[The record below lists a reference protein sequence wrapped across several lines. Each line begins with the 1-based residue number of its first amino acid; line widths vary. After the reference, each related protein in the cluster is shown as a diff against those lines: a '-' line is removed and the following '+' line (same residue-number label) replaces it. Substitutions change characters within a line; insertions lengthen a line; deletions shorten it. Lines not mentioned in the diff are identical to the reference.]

1 MPGSRFEVT
10 YKRII
15 MAVQILVYDDSDVI
29 RESLRTLLFEEPGL
43 EVIAMLANAET
54 VETDISQ
61 LKPDVVLMDIDMPEV
76 NGVEAVKRIRK
87 LNPQLPIIMLTVFDD
102 NENIFKAIYAGA
114 SGYILKRYVTVEIVA
129 AIHNVLSG
137 GAPMTGTV
145 AKKVLQMLPVAVSVE
160 EENQVLTVKEK
171 DILQLLVNGY
181 SYKMIASEISIS
193 IDTVRFHIKKIY
205 DKLHVHSSTGA
216 VSKAIKEKLI

>member
-1 MPGSRFEVT
+1 
-10 YKRII
+10 
-15 MAVQILVYDDSDVI
+15 MAIKVLLYDDN
-29 RESLRTLLFEEPGL
+29 EALRASMETLIPEENGFEL
-43 EVIAMLANAET
+43 LAAMSNAET
-54 VETDISQ
+54 VAIDVMEM
-61 LKPDVVLMDIDMPEV
+61 KPDVVLMDIDMPEV

-87 LNPQLPIIMLTVFDD
+87 LDPQLPIIMLTVFDD

-145 AKKVLQMLPVAVSVE
+145 AKKVLQMLPVAVSAE

-205 DKLHVHSSTGA
+205 DKLHVHSSVGA
-216 VSKAIKEKLI
+216 VSKAIKDKII